1 MVQLNFCEA
10 RKGVMFEFP
19 MRRPHP
25 LTANLLGRTEARR
38 VPASSHPA
46 TRDAAKTYV
55 LQELLTSPWRRAFLA
70 KRLLADVSIWRKT
83 TNRQHSNFNG
93 NALFSQAG
101 AGVLWINK
109 SLFYLLFTAVQS
121 LRLGRRRVASCGAI
135 ESRAAGLLF

>member
-10 RKGVMFEFP
+10 RKGVMFRFP

-55 LQELLTSPWRRAFLA
+55 LQELLTSPWRRAFFGQTAPGGRVDLGGKRRIDNTLILA
-70 KRLLADVSIWRKT
+70 EMLCFLKPA
-83 TNRQHSNFNG
+83 
-93 NALFSQAG
+93 
-101 AGVLWINK
+101 
-109 SLFYLLFTAVQS
+109 
-121 LRLGRRRVASCGAI
+121 
-135 ESRAAGLLF
+135 